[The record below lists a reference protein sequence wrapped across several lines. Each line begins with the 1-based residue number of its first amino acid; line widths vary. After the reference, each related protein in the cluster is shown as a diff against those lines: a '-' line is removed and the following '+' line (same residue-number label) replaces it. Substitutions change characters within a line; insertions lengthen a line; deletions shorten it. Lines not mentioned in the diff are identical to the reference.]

1 MNQDK
6 INNKMAYYR
15 EYVPYTFH
23 VACPQRH
30 IGYIIGRGGRGIKFM
45 IEKWVGKIL
54 DVRVSHPAPQF
65 GRPDSHITIIG
76 EDKAVH
82 LLALE
87 MNEMI
92 KISMTRTETMLK
104 CEVNKADGNLQN
116 QNAKDLKIAMLE
128 EELRRL
134 REVDE
139 EEEEEEDEEEEE
151 MMVFTGVWK
160 GANKV

>member
-1 MNQDK
+1 
-6 INNKMAYYR
+6 MAYYR

-23 VACPQRH
+23 VACSSRH
-30 IGYIIGRGGRGIKFM
+30 IGYIIGRGGRGIKSL
-45 IEKWVGKIL
+45 IGKWGGKIL
-54 DVRVSHPAPQF
+54 DAHASNPAPQF

-76 EDKAVH
+76 EEKAVH

-92 KISMTRTETMLK
+92 KISMARAETMLK
-104 CEVNKADGNLQN
+104 CEVNKADSNLQN

-128 EELRRL
+128 EELRKL
-134 REVDE
+134 REDIVDE
-139 EEEEEEDEEEEE
+139 EEEEEEEEEDDE
-151 MMVFTGVWK
+151 MNMVFTGVWV

>member
-1 MNQDK
+1 
-6 INNKMAYYR
+6 MAYYR
-15 EYVPYTFH
+15 SYTPYTLY
-23 VACPQRH
+23 VSCPARH
-30 IGYIIGRGGRGIKFM
+30 IGYIIGRGGRGIKSL
-45 IEKWVGKIL
+45 IGKWCGKIL
-54 DVRVSHPAPQF
+54 DAHASNPAPQF

-76 EDKAVH
+76 EEKAVH

-104 CEVNKADGNLQN
+104 CEVNKADSNLQN
-116 QNAKDLKIAMLE
+116 QNAKDWKIAMLE

-134 REVDE
+134 REEIVDEEEEE
-139 EEEEEEDEEEEE
+139 EEEEEEDEE
-151 MMVFTGVWK
+151 MLVFTGAWV